1 MDLGD
6 LPELDDFFN
15 SAPHV
20 VKQSEEIVSGS
31 IFIQFSKEK
40 DSWIDAR
47 FINIAIAGIGIH
59 LGLPL
64 KSELNSLEL
73 RNSRIKFLRKEND
86 LDIVLKE
93 VPVLVRWQ
101 EKDSI
106 TGMLK
111 VGLHFDRESINDP
124 IFTNVLKELKEKSVK

>member
-15 SAPHV
+15 STPHV
-20 VKQSEEIVSGS
+20 VKHTEEIVSGS

-47 FINIAIAGIGIH
+47 FINIAIAGVGIH

-73 RNSRIKFLRKEND
+73 RNSRIKFLRKEDD

-101 EKDSI
+101 ERDSI
-106 TGMLK
+106 TGTLK
-111 VGLHFDRESINDP
+111 VGLHFDRETMSDSIFIN
-124 IFTNVLKELKEKSVK
+124 ILKELKGKGVK